1 MKVIKQAGI
10 DVLRGEIKQG
20 RLDLSSK
27 TYDELK
33 DYYNLSEV
41 ELKINFDDSIQ
52 LLLPEG
58 DTQDKNKD
66 YENCLLIHDALP
78 DISSTQATDERIW
91 VTLSLKNYSDYSRSR
106 WSKKKQKPSYYLEHF
121 FAKNNRDYSQRN
133 AIGRLYW
140 SYLFA
145 KRIDNGDPR
154 KHLAHLLH
162 NSEYRAALFERSGC
176 LANVP
181 LLYGIYNSIHMKHTS
196 DGNKFDRSKHR
207 LLCQE
212 IYKQSGRKY
221 FTIFPELE
229 MKEMLQ
235 SIHDKIYS

>member
-1 MKVIKQAGI
+1 MKVIKQADI
-10 DVLRGEIKQG
+10 DVLRGEIKGG

-33 DYYNLSEV
+33 DDYDLSEV
-41 ELKINFDDSIQ
+41 ELKIDFDDSVK

-58 DTQDKNKD
+58 DSQGKNKD

-78 DISSTQATDERIW
+78 DISDTQATDERIW

-106 WSKKKQKPSYYLEHF
+106 WSKKKQNPDYYLEHF
-121 FAKNNRDYSQRN
+121 LAKNNRAYSQRN

-145 KRIDNGDPR
+145 KRIDDEDPK

-162 NSEYRAALFERSGC
+162 NSEYRA
-176 LANVP
+176 P
-181 LLYGIYNSIHMKHTS
+181 
-196 DGNKFDRSKHR
+196 
-207 LLCQE
+207 
-212 IYKQSGRKY
+212 
-221 FTIFPELE
+221 IFPYAPPSGWLFLTCGFDVPPPSDTCQ
-229 MKEMLQ
+229 KARA
-235 SIHDKIYS
+235 IRIA